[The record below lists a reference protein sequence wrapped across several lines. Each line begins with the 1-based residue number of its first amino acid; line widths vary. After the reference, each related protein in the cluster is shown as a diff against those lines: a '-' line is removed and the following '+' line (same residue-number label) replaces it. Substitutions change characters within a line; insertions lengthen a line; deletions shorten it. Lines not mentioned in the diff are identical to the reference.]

1 MLNSRLGRF
10 SAPAS
15 PQGPFSRSYGASL
28 PSSLAVTHS
37 SACGCSPRPPVSVSG
52 TGPRGLKLSGF
63 SREPP
68 SPHCR
73 VGRSL
78 PVLSHLGRGGVL
90 HSRPYTFLLQPAIPS
105 AGGGSGPPSPL
116 RIRGGHGNVRPSPLE
131 PASLRLAS
139 LRSRLTLIRLALIRK
154 PWSSGAGV
162 SRPRCRYS
170 CLHLP
175 FRALHP
181 GSRRGFQARGMLPY
195 RWLSPSHG
203 FGGRLHAR
211 SSSIP
216 ARSTGEL
223 LRTLWTDG
231 CFQANVPAVSAGG
244 PR

>member
-1 MLNSRLGRF
+1 M
-10 SAPAS
+10 
-15 PQGPFSRSYGASL
+15 
-28 PSSLAVTHS
+28 PSSLATDHS
-37 SACGCSPRPPVSVSG
+37 STFGFSPRPPVSVSG